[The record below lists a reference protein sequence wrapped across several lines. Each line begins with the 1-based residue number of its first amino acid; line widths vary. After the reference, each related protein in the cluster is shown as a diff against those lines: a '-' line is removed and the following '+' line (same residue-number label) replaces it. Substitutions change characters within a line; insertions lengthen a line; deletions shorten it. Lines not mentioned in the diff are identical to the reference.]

1 MRLQVAITELN
12 ERLGSSDPSQVTKYS
27 VSQRFGVIPSS
38 ELENRTMQAKS
49 LENYKV
55 VSHENLVLNR
65 FNAYKGALGLAPD
78 RGVVSP
84 DYFVAQINER
94 IADPCFIRYF
104 LLSQSSADL
113 IKRDM
118 GGMGS
123 GDPDSSAFSRF
134 DVRSLMSMKIPID
147 DVHTQRAIA
156 DYLDRETA
164 EIDAMR
170 ADLDEMERLLTE
182 RRAAVIG
189 NLLTSVPSKHCPIS
203 VAADVT
209 LGKMVQ
215 PRPNTA
221 CDKKRPYVHA
231 ANIRPDGRLDLEHS
245 HKLMYFNPKEF
256 SYYSIQEY
264 DVLIVEG
271 GKVGQPAYVT
281 NDIDGYGFQNSILRL
296 RSYTQKSFGRY
307 LYYAMLEAV
316 TSGRVEVSVDSVS
329 IPHFTAE
336 KVSRFRIPLPPLS
349 EQRRI
354 ADEIDRETAEID
366 SMLEDITKLRD
377 LLAERRAAVISAAV
391 TGQIDIPASLDDK
404 DEPHA

>member
-1 MRLQVAITELN
+1 MRLQVAITELI
-12 ERLGSSDPSQVTKYS
+12 ERLGLSDPSQVTKYS

-49 LENYKV
+49 LENYKI
-55 VSHENLVLNR
+55 VSQNNLVLNR
-65 FNAYKGALGLAPD
+65 FNAYKGALGLAPN

-84 DYFVAQINER
+84 DYFVAEINER

-134 DVRSLMSMKIPID
+134 DVRSLMSMKIPIVD
-147 DVHTQRAIA
+147 LHTQSAIA

-164 EIDAMR
+164 EIDGMR

-182 RRAAVIG
+182 RRTNAIDDALKEAAKHGTIPLGYVATTVAGGTPSTSNSFYWCREEEGHPWVTIG
-189 NLLTSVPSKHCPIS
+189 DMSSTSVVTTTAKRVTEAGIDAARLSLGEPGTILFAMYGATLGAVSRLGLTASWNQAILGIFPDKSVLSPDFLELSLIASKKHL
-203 VAADVT
+203 VT
-209 LGKMVQ
+209 LHRG
-215 PRPNTA
+215 NT
-221 CDKKRPYVHA
+221 
-231 ANIRPDGRLDLEHS
+231 
-245 HKLMYFNPKEF
+245 
-256 SYYSIQEY
+256 
-264 DVLIVEG
+264 
-271 GKVGQPAYVT
+271 
-281 NDIDGYGFQNSILRL
+281 QNNLNAEQVKGLR
-296 RSYTQKSFGRY
+296 
-307 LYYAMLEAV
+307 V
-316 TSGRVEVSVDSVS
+316 
-329 IPHFTAE
+329 
-336 KVSRFRIPLPPLS
+336 PLPPLT

-366 SMLEDITKLRD
+366 SMLSDITKLRD
-377 LLAERRAAVISAAV
+377 LLVERRAAVISAAV
-391 TGQIDIPASLDDK
+391 TGQIDIPVSPTHK

>member
-1 MRLQVAITELN
+1 MRLQVAITEVN
-12 ERLGSSDPSQVTKYS
+12 KRLGFSNPSQITKFS

-55 VSHENLVLNR
+55 VSQNNLVLNR
-65 FNAYKGALGLAPD
+65 FNAYKGALGLAPNQ
-78 RGVVSP
+78 GVVSP
-84 DYFVAQINER
+84 DYFVAEINEG
-94 IADPCFIRYF
+94 IAEPCFIRYF

-147 DVHTQRAIA
+147 DLHTQRAIA

-164 EIDAMR
+164 EIDGMR

-182 RRAAVIG
+182 RRTNVIEDALKEAAKHGTIPLGYVATTIAGGTPSTSTSSYWCRHNEEGHPWVTIG
-189 NLLTSVPSKHCPIS
+189 DMSSTPVVTTTEKQVTEAGIGAARLSIGEPGTILFAMYGATLGAVSRLGLTASWNQAILGIFPDGSVLSPDFLELSLIASKNHL
-203 VAADVT
+203 VT
-209 LGKMVQ
+209 LHRG
-215 PRPNTA
+215 NT
-221 CDKKRPYVHA
+221 
-231 ANIRPDGRLDLEHS
+231 
-245 HKLMYFNPKEF
+245 
-256 SYYSIQEY
+256 
-264 DVLIVEG
+264 
-271 GKVGQPAYVT
+271 
-281 NDIDGYGFQNSILRL
+281 QNNLN
-296 RSYTQKSFGRY
+296 
-307 LYYAMLEAV
+307 
-316 TSGRVEVSVDSVS
+316 
-329 IPHFTAE
+329 AE
-336 KVSRFRIPLPPLS
+336 QVKGLRIPLPPLA

-391 TGQIDIPASLDDK
+391 TGQIDIPASSTHK
-404 DEPHA
+404 DESHA